1 MQKKLIGRYNAG
13 TSCLL
18 RLTDSDN
25 IRSSYRTLIADSGF
39 GSVEAV
45 TALMLERGLYVMA
58 AVKTAH
64 SYFPLKYI
72 QSWSK
77 QSGRERG
84 DSIVL
89 KSTYLDNNG
98 EFVSLIC
105 HRLER

>member
-1 MQKKLIGRYNAG
+1 
-13 TSCLL
+13 
-18 RLTDSDN
+18 
-25 IRSSYRTLIADSGF
+25 
-39 GSVEAV
+39 
-45 TALMLERGLYVMA
+45 MA

-84 DSIVL
+84 DYIVL

-98 EFVSLIC
+98 EECPYMPQVGTIKSVR
-105 HRLER
+105 RLYRIVALLLK